1 MTLPL
6 DAEDQKKSG
15 PVWRVELACDH
26 ASGTFRMADIPHLP
40 IGTYEVQA
48 VGGGPYPAW
57 SNVRA
62 DTQSGR
68 HWYHD
73 VWIVTVEG
81 ECSDIRPLG
90 SGLTYRTPAE
100 ALAAA
105 RPHRFEVRNHQ
116 IVILCIR
123 DSGQDNRGGLT
134 LRITPV

>member
-1 MTLPL
+1 MPL
-6 DAEDQKKSG
+6 DAEDQKKGG
-15 PVWRVELACDH
+15 PEWRVELACDH

-62 DTQSGR
+62 DTRSR
-68 HWYHD
+68 LPWFHK

-81 ECSDIRPLG
+81 MNANIKRLG
-90 SGLTYRTPAE
+90 SEEGYRSAAE

-105 RPHRFEVRNHQ
+105 RPHRFEVGNNQ

-123 DSGQDNRGGLT
+123 DSGQDNRGGLR
-134 LRITPV
+134 LRITPA